1 MGFRINTNV
10 DALTAYNA
18 LAKVNKETATAQL
31 KLASGKRINNVAD
44 DTSGFNIGKSLE
56 GKITVM
62 KSAQN
67 NVSSAKNLLSTA
79 EGALLSSNDLLIK
92 IEGKI
97 SDATNPTADRDAIA
111 KDIKALATEMQ
122 SVLNTTKFN
131 NTNLLTGSSD
141 AKSGFSFQIGV
152 YDKNSSGTEKISL
165 DFAQAILSGSASG
178 FNTSLGNLM
187 SVSEASMTTSATI
200 TSLQANLASLKTE
213 VTSALGKIGN
223 FTQRLDIK
231 EETLNVSIT
240 NAQSSYS
247 RLFDADM
254 AAEQLNATR
263 GSILGQAATAMVS
276 QLNSAP
282 QSVLSLFR

>member
-10 DALTAYNA
+10 DALSAYNA

-31 KLASGKRINNVAD
+31 KIASGKRINSVSD

-62 KSAQN
+62 QAAQN
-67 NVSSAKNLLSTA
+67 NVSGAKNLLSTA
-79 EGALLSSNDLLIK
+79 EGSLLSTNDLLIK
-92 IEGKI
+92 IEGKL
-97 SDATNPTADRDAIA
+97 SDSTNPTADRSALA
-111 KDIKALATEMQ
+111 SDISSLATEIQ

-131 NTNLLTGSSD
+131 NTNLLTGSGD
-141 AKSGFSFQIGV
+141 AKSGFSFQVGNTYTDTI
-152 YDKNSSGTEKISL
+152 KL
-165 DFAQAILSGSASG
+165 DFASTILSGSSTA
-178 FNTSLGNLM
+178 FNTSLSNFVNVAAA
-187 SVSEASMTTSATI
+187 SVTSSATI
-200 TSLQANLASLKTE
+200 TTLQANLATLKAE

-223 FTQRLDIK
+223 FQQRLDIK
-231 EETLNVSIT
+231 ADTLSTSIS

-254 AAEQLNATR
+254 AMEQLNATR
-263 GSILGQAATAMVS
+263 GSILGQAATSMLS

-282 QSVLSLFR
+282 QAVLSLFR

>member
-18 LAKVNKETATAQL
+18 LAKVNKETASAQL
-31 KLASGKRINNVAD
+31 KLASGKRINSVAD

-56 GKITVM
+56 GKIAVM
-62 KSAQN
+62 KAAQG
-67 NVSSAKNLLSTA
+67 NVSGAKNLLSTA
-79 EGALLSSNDLLIK
+79 EGSLLSTNDLLIK
-92 IEGKI
+92 IEGKL
-97 SDATNPTADRDAIA
+97 SDATNPTADRSALA
-111 KDIKALATEMQ
+111 SDISSLATEIQ

-131 NTNLLTGSSD
+131 NTTLLTGSGD
-141 AKSGFSFQIGV
+141 AKTGFSFQVGNA
-152 YDKNSSGTEKISL
+152 YTDKISL
-165 DFAQAILSGSASG
+165 DFATSILSGASGG
-178 FNTSLGNLM
+178 FNTSVGAFLNVAAANVT
-187 SVSEASMTTSATI
+187 SAANMTT
-200 TSLQANLASLKTE
+200 LQANLATLKAE

-223 FTQRLDIK
+223 FAQRLDIK
-231 EETLNVSIT
+231 EETLNTSIS

-254 AAEQLNATR
+254 AMEQLSATR

-282 QSVLSLFR
+282 NAVLSLFR